1 MEQRARMVLWW
12 EHPPPTNVTRGS
24 IPGLGVSCGSSL
36 LLVLFSAPWGF
47 SPRTPVFSSPKNQHF
62 YIPILSGMLARLLL
76 EPVVR
81 DIGQPL
87 LKLLSLKIDLIW
99 FDPDFVVLFIQSSF
113 CLFDM
118 LEIKLYADAECFYQS
133 SLEVTSVIS
142 WTQLLKAR
150 LS

>member
-1 MEQRARMVLWW
+1 
-12 EHPPPTNVTRGS
+12 
-24 IPGLGVSCGSSL
+24 
-36 LLVLFSAPWGF
+36 
-47 SPRTPVFSSPKNQHF
+47 
-62 YIPILSGMLARLLL
+62 MLARLLL